1 MQLNSIQSSTTKKS
15 RKRIARGGKRGKTSG
30 RGTKGQKSRA
40 GRRIRPAERDLIK
53 KLPKLRGYRFKSI
66 KDKHAVVSVSQIE
79 RAFQSGDVVNPA
91 SLTEHQLIEKK
102 GKSFPMVK
110 VLSDGSITK
119 KVTVEGC
126 AVSAAARE
134 KIEKAGG
141 VIKE

>member
-1 MQLNSIQSSTTKKS
+1 MQLNSIKSSTTKKS

-66 KDKHAVVSVSQIE
+66 KDKHAVVSVSDIE

-91 SLTEHQLIEKK
+91 SLAEHQLIEKK

>member
-1 MQLNSIQSSTTKKS
+1 MQLNSIQSSNTKKS

-53 KLPKLRGYRFKSI
+53 KLPKLRGYRFKSL
-66 KDKHAVVSVSQIE
+66 KDKHAVVSVAAIE

-91 SLTEHQLIEKK
+91 SLVQHQLVEKK
-102 GKSFPMVK
+102 GKLFPLVK
-110 VLSDGSITK
+110 VLSDGAITK

-141 VIKE
+141 SVKE